1 MFVYV
6 QVLAAG
12 NREHK
17 DLEAL
22 LGKAVCLERKE
33 QFAPALEL
41 LNQVVVGYP
50 WFLPALVEKARLL
63 LALDDW
69 EQAMETAQRI
79 LAQDAQNIEAL
90 RLTVLFLLARESRY
104 GVAAQV
110 RRIFTSRGA
119 HIPCVEGTKE
129 PKRTGEKSPNALE
142 RKAGVRATFQV
153 WGEE

>member
-1 MFVYV
+1 VAP

-22 LGKAVCLERKE
+22 LGKAACLEKTE
-33 QFAPALEL
+33 QFAAALEL

-69 EQAMETAQRI
+69 EQVRPAGAGHGRRVWSQGATLHHTTARG
-79 LAQDAQNIEAL
+79 
-90 RLTVLFLLARESRY
+90 LLARRGQELMN
-104 GVAAQV
+104 
-110 RRIFTSRGA
+110 TSRST
-119 HIPCVEGTKE
+119 P
-129 PKRTGEKSPNALE
+129 
-142 RKAGVRATFQV
+142 
-153 WGEE
+153 